1 MRKNKIKQVMQSNQL
16 ALGAYVGLA
25 DPQIVEIIGIAG
37 FDAAFIDMEHT
48 AFDLSLVQ
56 QMIIAAELV
65 GISPIV
71 RVSDSDPGFILRV
84 LDMGAQGI
92 VIPHVDGLEG
102 AKEAVDAVRYAPIGT
117 RGGAG
122 GTRAASFGDVSWA
135 DHVRT
140 SNDEILL
147 SVMTEDAK
155 AIEQVPEIA
164 ALDGVDLVALG
175 PTDLSQTLGVTD
187 PSDPKLRN
195 EVERIANEVKQAGN
209 AKLQIP
215 MNHPAFPLGPDD
227 LVRLGVGYTHVAPP
241 PPAILMR
248 EMKKSIASIHE
259 ALGRSN

>member
-1 MRKNKIKQVMQSNQL
+1 LRKNKIKQVMQSNQL

-147 SVMTEDAK
+147 LLRF
-155 AIEQVPEIA
+155 EICKMLA
-164 ALDGVDLVALG
+164 S
-175 PTDLSQTLGVTD
+175 T
-187 PSDPKLRN
+187 
-195 EVERIANEVKQAGN
+195 
-209 AKLQIP
+209 
-215 MNHPAFPLGPDD
+215 
-227 LVRLGVGYTHVAPP
+227 RLFSSSA
-241 PPAILMR
+241 
-248 EMKKSIASIHE
+248 
-259 ALGRSN
+259 